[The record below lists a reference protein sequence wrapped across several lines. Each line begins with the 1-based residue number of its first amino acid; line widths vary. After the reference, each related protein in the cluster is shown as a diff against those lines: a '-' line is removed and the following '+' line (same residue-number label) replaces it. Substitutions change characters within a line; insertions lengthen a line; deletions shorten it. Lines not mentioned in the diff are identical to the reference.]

1 MARKIHKIYD
11 ILMKIIILIYDME
24 FLKYIGMEQPIAEI
38 LQTEMTSLGGKT
50 RVLDF
55 LCKLEDD
62 TLCNIEF
69 QFPVARLDDLKRFF
83 DYNIM
88 AEIRND
94 SLTETVIINFT
105 TSASGEKQTNIGITK
120 SFQPMQIYLGDINY
134 DERLEKINN
143 KEQTNQKLTSSEEID
158 LMLMCLVVDTTNK
171 TGKLR
176 NICKILKNEEIFKK
190 DRLDVVKSIIKLEI
204 DNLITDDENEK
215 FKEGIKMTPEA
226 EQIINQA
233 VNQVNRKYEILA
245 REEGIKEGKAEG
257 IKEGKIEGKAEGI
270 MQVAKNLKEIHTP
283 QEISKLTGLSVE
295 EIEKL

>member
-88 AEIRND
+88 AQIRND

-120 SFQPMQIYLGDINY
+120 SFQPIQIYLGDINY

-245 REEGIKEGKAEG
+245 REEGIKEGKIEG
-257 IKEGKIEGKAEGI
+257 IKEGKAEGI
-270 MQVAKNLKEIHTP
+270 MEVAKNLKEIHTP

>member
-1 MARKIHKIYD
+1 
-11 ILMKIIILIYDME
+11 
-24 FLKYIGMEQPIAEI
+24 
-38 LQTEMTSLGGKT
+38 
-50 RVLDF
+50 
-55 LCKLEDD
+55 
-62 TLCNIEF
+62 
-69 QFPVARLDDLKRFF
+69 
-83 DYNIM
+83 
-88 AEIRND
+88 
-94 SLTETVIINFT
+94 
-105 TSASGEKQTNIGITK
+105 
-120 SFQPMQIYLGDINY
+120 
-134 DERLEKINN
+134 
-143 KEQTNQKLTSSEEID
+143 
-158 LMLMCLVVDTTNK
+158 MLMCLVVDTTNK

-245 REEGIKEGKAEG
+245 REEGRKEGKAEG